1 MKSTGRN
8 ETEKSKTV
16 WEACER
22 MKTLNQDL
30 KTKVFRPVY
39 CLYGEEAFL
48 KKSYKNQ
55 LIEAIL
61 GDDRMNFQ
69 SFYEK
74 EADLNEIIGLA
85 DTMPFFSEKR
95 LILIENSGLFKRD
108 AEPLPSYL
116 PRMPES
122 TVLLFVEEQVDKR
135 NKLYKRVKELG
146 YAAELGRQSEGE
158 LKKWILRGLKQ
169 ENRQIS
175 QGAMELFL
183 NSVGDDMEHIRT
195 ELEKLIAYTEGREGI
210 LPEDVE
216 AVCSVQITGRIF
228 DMITDV
234 ALGRQKAA
242 MEKYY
247 DLMAL
252 REPPMR
258 ILFLIAR
265 QFNQLL
271 VVKELALAGKG
282 KDEIAKKAGIQPF
295 IAARAMSQ
303 GKNFRMEELRSCL
316 EKCAG
321 AEEDVKTG
329 RISDGM
335 AVELLITEFSGR
347 KRIS

>member
-1 MKSTGRN
+1 
-8 ETEKSKTV
+8 
-16 WEACER
+16 
-22 MKTLNQDL
+22 MKTLNQDI
-30 KTKVFRPVY
+30 KDRAFRPVY

-48 KKSYKNQ
+48 KKSYKNR
-55 LIEAIL
+55 LIEAVL

-74 EADLNEIIGLA
+74 ETDLDEVISLA

-95 LILIENSGLFKRD
+95 LILIENSGLFKKD

-135 NKLYKRVKELG
+135 NKLYKKVKELG
-146 YAAELGRQSEGE
+146 YVTELGRQSEGE
-158 LKKWILRGLKQ
+158 LKKWIVRSLKQ

-175 QGAMELFL
+175 QATMELFL
-183 NSVGDDMEHIRT
+183 DSVGDDMEHIRT
-195 ELEKLIAYTEGREGI
+195 ELDKLVAYTEGREGI
-210 LPEDVE
+210 LPEDVR
-216 AVCSVQITGRIF
+216 AVCSVQITGKIF

-242 MEKYY
+242 MGKYC
-247 DLMAL
+247 DLLAL

-271 VVKELALAGKG
+271 VVKELALTGKG

-295 IAARAMSQ
+295 VAAKAMSQ
-303 GKNFRMEELRSCL
+303 GKNFRMGELRGYL
-316 EKCAG
+316 EKCAE
-321 AEEDVKTG
+321 AEEAVKTG
-329 RISDGM
+329 RLSDKL

-347 KRIS
+347 K

>member
-1 MKSTGRN
+1 
-8 ETEKSKTV
+8 
-16 WEACER
+16 
-22 MKTLNQDL
+22 MKTLNQDI
-30 KTKVFRPVY
+30 KDRAFRPVY

-48 KKSYKNQ
+48 KKSYKNR
-55 LIEAIL
+55 LIEAVL
-61 GDDRMNFQ
+61 GDDRMNFN

-74 EADLNEIIGLA
+74 ETDLNEITSLA

-116 PRMPES
+116 PGMPES

-135 NKLYKRVKELG
+135 NRLYKKVKELG
-146 YAAELGRQSEGE
+146 YVTELGRQPEGE
-158 LKKWILRGLKQ
+158 LKKWIVRSLKQ

-175 QGAMELFL
+175 QAAMELFL

-234 ALGRQKAA
+234 ASGRQKAA

-252 REPPMR
+252 KEPPMR

-265 QFNQLL
+265 QFNQLFM
-271 VVKELALAGKG
+271 VKELAAAGKG
-282 KDEIAKKAGIQPF
+282 KEEIAKKAGLQPF
-295 IAARAMSQ
+295 VVARTMSQ
-303 GKNFRMEELRSCL
+303 GKNFRMEELRNCL
-316 EKCAG
+316 EKCAE
-321 AEEDVKTG
+321 AEEAVKTG
-329 RISDGM
+329 RLSDKL
-335 AVELLITEFSGR
+335 AVELLITELSGR
-347 KRIS
+347 GRGPSV

>member
-1 MKSTGRN
+1 
-8 ETEKSKTV
+8 
-16 WEACER
+16 
-22 MKTLNQDL
+22 MKTLNQDI
-30 KTKVFRPVY
+30 KNRAFRPVY

-55 LIEAIL
+55 LIEAVL

-69 SFYEK
+69 SFYDK
-74 EADLNEIIGLA
+74 EVNVNEIIGLA

-95 LILIENSGLFKRD
+95 LILIENSGLFKKD

-116 PRMPES
+116 PGMPDS

-135 NKLYKRVKELG
+135 NKLYKKVKELG
-146 YAAELGRQSEGE
+146 YVAELGRQPEGQ
-158 LKKWILRGLKQ
+158 LKAWILRCLKQ

-175 QGAMELFL
+175 QAAMELFL

-195 ELEKLIAYTEGREGI
+195 ELDKLVAYTEGREGI

-228 DMITDV
+228 EMITDV
-234 ALGRQKAA
+234 ASGRQKAA

-247 DLMAL
+247 DLTAL
-252 REPPMR
+252 KEPPMR

-271 VVKELALAGKG
+271 TVKELALQGKG
-282 KDEIAKKAGIQPF
+282 KDEIAKKAGLQPF
-295 IAARAMSQ
+295 VAGRVMAQ
-303 GKNFRMEELRSCL
+303 GKSFRMEELRSCL
-316 EKCAG
+316 EKCAE
-321 AEEDVKTG
+321 AEEAVKTG
-329 RISDGM
+329 RLADSL

-347 KRIS
+347 GKMVDV

>member
-1 MKSTGRN
+1 
-8 ETEKSKTV
+8 
-16 WEACER
+16 
-22 MKTLNQDL
+22 MKTLNQDI
-30 KTKVFRPVY
+30 KDRAFRPVY

-48 KKSYKNQ
+48 KKSYKNK

-69 SFYEK
+69 GFYEK
-74 EADLNEIIGLA
+74 ETDLNEVISLA

-95 LILIENSGLFKRD
+95 LILIENSGLFKKD

-146 YAAELGRQSEGE
+146 YVTELGRQPEGE
-158 LKKWILRGLKQ
+158 LKKWIVRSLKQ

-175 QGAMELFL
+175 QAAMALFL
-183 NSVGDDMEHIRT
+183 DRVGDDMEHIRT
-195 ELEKLIAYTEGREGI
+195 ELDKLIAYTEGREGI

-228 DMITDV
+228 EMITDV
-234 ALGRQKAA
+234 ALGRRKAA
-242 MEKYY
+242 MQKYY
-247 DLMAL
+247 DLLAL

-265 QFNQLL
+265 QFSQLL
-271 VVKELALAGKG
+271 VVKELALTGKG

-295 IAARAMSQ
+295 VAAKAMSQ
-303 GKNFRMEELRSCL
+303 GKHFRMEELRSYL
-316 EKCAG
+316 ERCAE
-321 AEEDVKTG
+321 AEEAVKTG
-329 RISDGM
+329 RLFDKL

-347 KRIS
+347 EDKLR